1 MKAII
6 VGGGISGL
14 SCGIYLAKNNVDV
27 TIYEKN
33 PYAGGFAT
41 TWLRKGSLIDGCM
54 HWMLGTKEGTKL
66 NKIWH
71 DVGVFDHVSIYH
83 PKSFCSIQYENEWFH
98 YYNDIDLFEKEL
110 LRHSSNDEEEIKI
123 FIEAI
128 KAMGV
133 MEIPSDL
140 PYELEDLSKFKMNMN
155 ILRKMRYYLKLSV
168 HDLALR
174 FKSKIIQ
181 FALRNCLVNEHFSA
195 YYFIQTL
202 SNFMNGNDSIPYG
215 CTKSIQEGMLN
226 KYLSLGGKIEYS
238 KDIDEILIKE
248 NKAIG
253 IRYKNN
259 ECDYADYI
267 VAACD
272 IHETERLIQ
281 KEIHP
286 YHELDLDKGKFK
298 TYSYCIASYKT
309 KSDVS
314 KLPVAV
320 IKKINSYNLCGI
332 EGDTLSYRQYG
343 YDNELILNGN
353 TTIQVYLTTYEKD
366 YEKIKQMT
374 KEEYKAFKNK
384 VGEFFLDELKKE
396 LNVDLELIDVLTP
409 LTYERYNHSY
419 KGTFMPFALGPGL
432 NQVIRSQYVED
443 ASNLIL
449 ANQWLM
455 LPGGSCVAV
464 TMGKFAAQLILH
476 DIGLEYNF

>member
-14 SCGIYLAKNNVDV
+14 SCGIYLSKNNVDV

-71 DVGVFDHVSIYH
+71 DVGVFDHISIYN
-83 PKSFCSIQYENEWFH
+83 PSTFCSIKYEDNWFH
-98 YYNDIDLFEKEL
+98 FYNDVDKFEKEM
-110 LRHSSNDEEEIKI
+110 RKYSDNDEEEITI

-140 PYELEDLSKFKMNMN
+140 PYELEDPSKFKMNMN
-155 ILRKMRYYLKLSV
+155 ILRKLRYYLKLSIGQV
-168 HDLALR
+168 ANR
-174 FKSKIIQ
+174 FHSKIIQ
-181 FALRNCLVNEHFSA
+181 YALKNCLVNENFSA
-195 YYFIQTL
+195 YYFIQTI
-202 SNFMNGNDSIPYG
+202 SNFMSLNDSIPYG

-226 KYLSLGGKIEYS
+226 KYLSLGGKIIYS
-238 KDIDEILIKE
+238 KNIDEVIIKD

-253 IRYKNN
+253 IKVDN
-259 ECDYADYI
+259 EIEYADY
-267 VAACD
+267 VVLGTD
-272 IHETERLIQ
+272 IHESERLIQ
-281 KEIHP
+281 RRISP
-286 YHELDLDKGKFK
+286 YDELDSNKEEYK

-314 KLPVAV
+314 NLPVAV
-320 IKKINSYNLCGI
+320 IKKIDKYNLSGI
-332 EGDTLSYRQYG
+332 ESDTLSYRQYG
-343 YDNELILNGN
+343 YDKELILNGN

-366 YEKIKQMT
+366 YELIKRMT
-374 KEEYKAFKNK
+374 KEEYKSFKK
-384 VGEFFLDELKKE
+384 KLGEFYLEKLKKE
-396 LNVDLELIDVLTP
+396 LQVDLELIDVLTP
-409 LTYERYNHSY
+409 LTYERYGNSY
-419 KGTFMPFALGPGL
+419 KGTFMPFVLGPGL
-432 NQVIRSQYVED
+432 NQVIRSQIVD
-443 ASNLIL
+443 GISNLIL

-464 TMGKFAAQLILH
+464 TMGKFASQLILH
-476 DIGLEYNF
+476 DMGKDYIF